1 MTGPSSV
8 KSSTDDDDNEIS
20 LIFVL
25 PVMDIELSRAVPR
38 VNKNLK
44 KKRKSTDV
52 AVVQQLFNAFL
63 LIHVRVFIFCLVSLF
78 FFFFLIHLF
87 SSTLFNNDLLSSAMY
102 SACIKRGSRNWR
114 GINAS
119 RKYRFVETSNIPS
132 PFFFFCY
139 SGLKESQTSAAVVI
153 NEKANFLSSWKY
165 LLPWSSSSEK
175 LFRWD

>member
-8 KSSTDDDDNEIS
+8 KSSTDDDDDNEIF

-52 AVVQQLFNAFL
+52 AVVQQFFNAFL

-78 FFFFLIHLF
+78 FFFWFIYFHRHFSTTTFYHLQCTARV
-87 SSTLFNNDLLSSAMY
+87 SNVDRVIGVELTRL
-102 SACIKRGSRNWR
+102 
-114 GINAS
+114 AS
-119 RKYRFVETSNIPS
+119 IVS
-132 PFFFFCY
+132 
-139 SGLKESQTSAAVVI
+139 
-153 NEKANFLSSWKY
+153 
-165 LLPWSSSSEK
+165 
-175 LFRWD
+175 

>member
-25 PVMDIELSRAVPR
+25 PMMDIELSRAVPR

-78 FFFFLIHLF
+78 FFFFDSFILIDTF
-87 SSTLFNNDLLSSAMY
+87 QQ
-102 SACIKRGSRNWR
+102 R
-114 GINAS
+114 
-119 RKYRFVETSNIPS
+119 
-132 PFFFFCY
+132 PFIICNVQRVY
-139 SGLKESQTSAAVVI
+139 QTWIA
-153 NEKANFLSSWKY
+153 
-165 LLPWSSSSEK
+165 
-175 LFRWD
+175 

>member
-44 KKRKSTDV
+44 KKKKKHGRGCGATAFQRVS
-52 AVVQQLFNAFL
+52 FNSRSCIYFL
-63 LIHVRVFIFCLVSLF
+63 PRLPL
-78 FFFFLIHLF
+78 FFFLIHLF

-132 PFFFFCY
+132 PFFFCCY
-139 SGLKESQTSAAVVI
+139 SGLKESQTLAVVVI

>member
-8 KSSTDDDDNEIS
+8 KSSTDDDNEIS

-78 FFFFLIHLF
+78 FFFDSFIF
-87 SSTLFNNDLLSSAMY
+87 IDTFQQ
-102 SACIKRGSRNWR
+102 R
-114 GINAS
+114 
-119 RKYRFVETSNIPS
+119 
-132 PFFFFCY
+132 PFIICNVQRVY
-139 SGLKESQTSAAVVI
+139 QTWIA
-153 NEKANFLSSWKY
+153 
-165 LLPWSSSSEK
+165 
-175 LFRWD
+175 